1 MPNFR
6 PCGAEIPIFWLSC
19 GANWLL
25 THELVKNVNLNYY
38 VSVCSRVENAV
49 MRKTWITT
57 ITNRTCGYV
66 ETRGSWEIVVFYEYH
81 IVLVVMGKTRKYA
94 RTMTF
99 YEYQIVN
106 VAVGKREKLCK
117 SDAYYKYQIALV
129 AVWKSHNCTELMR
142 ITDTKSC
149 LWPRGYHTLLKNSC
163 IILRISNC
171 ACSREEMTKNVL
183 NWLMFVTKMKSRL
196 YQ

>member
-1 MPNFR
+1 MSNSAFFFVFLGTKSELVGKKLQPYFFLRLQQFSAEPPPHPPLGTQVPPFEGIDVQLPRMPNFR

-106 VAVGKREKLCK
+106 VAVGKRE
-117 SDAYYKYQIALV
+117 QIMQ
-129 AVWKSHNCTELMR
+129 K
-142 ITDTKSC
+142 
-149 LWPRGYHTLLKNSC
+149 
-163 IILRISNC
+163 
-171 ACSREEMTKNVL
+171 
-183 NWLMFVTKMKSRL
+183 
-196 YQ
+196 

>member
-149 LWPRGYHTLLKNSC
+149 LWPRGYHTF
-163 IILRISNC
+163 
-171 ACSREEMTKNVL
+171 EE
-183 NWLMFVTKMKSRL
+183 FL
-196 YQ
+196 YNITNIKLGV